1 MGTNYYL
8 VYPDDEDGRPSPQLH
23 IGKSSS
29 GWCFALRVY
38 PERGLTSWN
47 DWWRLL
53 EARPDNAAIKDEY
66 GDPLTLAE
74 MWAVISL
81 RHWNRRPSCPYGRP
95 EERFLADNHAEWG
108 PNNLLR
114 ARIGGRCV
122 GHGEGTWDYIEGEF
136 S

>member
-8 VYPDDEDGRPSPQLH
+8 VPPDDEDGRPSPQLH
-23 IGKSSS
+23 IGKSAA
-29 GWCFALRVY
+29 GWCFALHVY
-38 PERGLTSWN
+38 PERGLTRWN
-47 DWWRLL
+47 DWWDLL
-53 EARPDNAAIKDEY
+53 AAKPDDAVIKDEY
-66 GDPLTLAE
+66 GEILSLAE

-81 RHWNRRPSCPYGRP
+81 RRWNRPPSCPHGSSD
-95 EERFLADNHAEWG
+95 ELFLTRNHAERG

-122 GHGEGTWDYIEGEF
+122 GHGKGTWDYIEGEF